1 MHEKTLNSMAVLLA
15 ISGVVWLSGCSGERP
30 TDVDATASASKGVP
44 GSVLSCQVASKSQ
57 LSDLFAPSYH
67 GQAMSQFAHIDNDVR
82 KQQNGQAVSDMFALW
97 KYTLDSYYAGNLE
110 GGTSSQTQAATLAFG
125 RGLYCLV
132 GLDGSTLTL
141 SATPLDPNSVVKVVF
156 PSTADQTVVTGS
168 QNAGVM
174 IPGGTLSQP
183 VTIAISILPGPYTF
197 PAGPLN
203 TKLDQYG
210 QFFEFKVVPAQ
221 TFNTP
226 VVAATCL
233 QTAAGGPP
241 PASVDIAHNVGQG
254 IEILPT
260 HPVSFLTCGPLALAP
275 QPSVFQLASHG
286 EYGKALKRLG
296 SAALNAFSPT
306 PAYALAASGF
316 GGTTKSFSPF
326 GGVDTSVVV
335 TFPAGFPAQPQS
347 AAAGSNVA
355 AAPSALI
362 ETSHGHT
369 PLGGASVT
377 MTIMSGG
384 GSIGPISSS
393 TAVTTTTLTSN
404 GTTGLATVP
413 NWTLGTG
420 PKNSLTA
427 NASFTLPATISGFP
441 TIGNG
446 AGSAIVISGNPL
458 TFDANSTDVVPYQAS
473 GYLYTAGIPDIF
485 PGFEQPDFSP
495 SASDWQTG
503 TGAFGSPN
511 LGASCSSLTSTVGTS
526 WLNNPAG
533 SSDLLLRKSF
543 TLPAWW
549 TAGLSIGIAIDNDFK
564 AYIDGTN
571 VTPTNVAGYNPT
583 TGFVTHDNCAT
594 RDSFIIPVGLTGGT
608 HILAVRARDR
618 GTAAYADT
626 KVAVRQ

>member
-1 MHEKTLNSMAVLLA
+1 MAVLLA
-15 ISGVVWLSGCSGERP
+15 ISGAVWLSACSGDRP
-30 TDVDATASASKGVP
+30 TDVDATASASKGVSGNAP
-44 GSVLSCQVASKSQ
+44 SCQVASKSQ
-57 LSDLFAPSYH
+57 LGDLFAPSYQ

-82 KQQNGQAVSDMFALW
+82 KQQNSQAVSDMFALW
-97 KYTLDSYYAGNLE
+97 KYTLDSYYAGNLN
-110 GGTSSQTQAATLAFG
+110 GGTSSQTQSATLAFG

-286 EYGKALKRLG
+286 EFGKALKRLG
-296 SAALNAFSPT
+296 SATLNAFSPT
-306 PAYALAASGF
+306 PAYALVASGF

-326 GGVDTSVVV
+326 GGVDTAVVV
-335 TFPAGFPAQPQS
+335 RVAAGFPAQPQS

-362 ETSHGHT
+362 ETSSGHT

-377 MTIMSGG
+377 MTITSGG

-413 NWTLGTG
+413 NWTLGVG
-420 PKNSLTA
+420 PANSLTA
-427 NASFTLPATISGFP
+427 NASFALPATISGFLTTAAGP
-441 TIGNG
+441 
-446 AGSAIVISGNPL
+446 GSAIVVSGNPL
-458 TFDANSTDVVPYQAS
+458 TFTATSTDVVPYQAG
-473 GYLYTAGIPDIF
+473 GYVYTAGIPDIF
-485 PGFEQPDFSP
+485 PGFEQPNFSP

-511 LGASCSSLTSTVGTS
+511 LGASCPSLTSTVATS
-526 WLNNPAG
+526 WPNNPAS

-543 TLPAWW
+543 TLPGWW

-564 AYIDGTN
+564 AYVDGTN

-583 TGFVTHDNCAT
+583 TGFVSHDNCAT
-594 RDSFIIPVGLTGGT
+594 RDSFVIPINLTGGT
-608 HILAVRARDR
+608 HTLAVRARDR